1 MKRNID
7 LALLRTLLCVS
18 ETGSMSGAAQRLY
31 LTQGAVSQQ
40 IKRLEQML
48 DQRLLER
55 SKDGVRLSEAGLRLV
70 SEGREL
76 IRLHDELFA
85 SFTVAAVIGTVRLG
99 VPHDLMATHLPPL
112 LHTFVSGYPR
122 VNIALSA
129 GSSVELRRQYDNGEL
144 DLVILEELRGNSGGR
159 QHSKQY

>member
-55 SKDGVRLSEAGLRLV
+55 GKDGVRLSEAGLRLV

-76 IRLHDELFA
+76 IRLHDEMFA
-85 SFTVAAVIGTVRLG
+85 SFTVRQRCRHRVGRC
-99 VPHDLMATHLPPL
+99 DCRRLPPARA
-112 LHTFVSGYPR
+112 R
-122 VNIALSA
+122 VNKKPCLFKGIHDVIARYTVWPRA
-129 GSSVELRRQYDNGEL
+129 A
-144 DLVILEELRGNSGGR
+144 
-159 QHSKQY
+159 